1 MTFCCHI
8 ALMMPESED
17 LDLAELARAAGVTP
31 RTVRYYVQQALL
43 PSPETRGPGTK
54 YDRALLERLQLIK
67 LLQRQHWPLSKIRE
81 HFESLDEEGV
91 RRELGKPPELPL
103 AAVSDSALKYV
114 RGVLGRDRKASVP
127 SATRRRGDLFDK
139 DPHATLSRAPSAS
152 EVGKWQVTKSTW
164 ERIRLSRDVELSIRR
179 PLTREQNKRID
190 RLLEA
195 ARQILSEE
203 D

>member
-1 MTFCCHI
+1 
-8 ALMMPESED
+8 MMPDSED
-17 LDLAELARAAGVTP
+17 LDLAQLASAAGVTP
-31 RTVRYYVQQALL
+31 RTVRYYVQQGLL
-43 PSPETRGPGTK
+43 PSPGTRGPGTK
-54 YDRALLERLQLIK
+54 YDRGLLERLQLIR

-91 RRELGKPPELPL
+91 RLELGKPPELPL
-103 AAVSDSALKYV
+103 PGVSDSALKYV
-114 RGVLGRDRKASVP
+114 RGVLGRGRHSSPP
-127 SATRRRGDLFDK
+127 SAKRHEADLFAEDT
-139 DPHATLSRAPSAS
+139 HATLSRATPPSEA
-152 EVGKWQVTKSTW
+152 GKWQVTKSTW